1 MTNAKHDKSPTLNV
15 TNPPRYQTVVELLA
29 SAKCGCGS
37 RADVIQEGYGYFCA
51 KCWMSKFAKHD

>member
-1 MTNAKHDKSPTLNV
+1 MANANV

-37 RADVIQEGYGYFCA
+37 RADVIQDKKGYFCA
-51 KCWMSKFAKHD
+51 ACWVSRFTKYA